1 MVDCFFPNA
10 AYAGGFRKS
19 SFRVKANGSEEA
31 IREARNGI
39 FGDMPYHFHVRAA
52 FGKGYTVI
60 YRSEDA

>member
-1 MVDCFFPNA
+1 MRPASEKAVFESRPMEA
-10 AYAGGFRKS
+10 RK
-19 SFRVKANGSEEA
+19 A